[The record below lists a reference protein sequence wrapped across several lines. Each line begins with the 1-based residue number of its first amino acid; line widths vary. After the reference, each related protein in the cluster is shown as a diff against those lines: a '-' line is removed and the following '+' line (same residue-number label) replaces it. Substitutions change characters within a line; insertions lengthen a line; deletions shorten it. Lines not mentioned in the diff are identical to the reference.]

1 MNNRFSTKQAF
12 LFTTINYLGVLIGV
26 VSTLFIYPKDKDL
39 LGIFRFVDG
48 LAQILYPMMVF
59 GASTALLNFQPKL
72 QPFLQRKLFSYS
84 LISIVWMT
92 VLCGIG
98 LSLVYFFEWYSNK
111 QYYIYAFCIAICLAY
126 VDLFKRQATNLQKL
140 AFPTFFEKIIPKLTL
155 PLIFLAI
162 FYFSTTE
169 TQGLR
174 LYTFS
179 FLLIFVAVAFY
190 VFRYFKPVYTLNYS
204 DLFQE
209 ISKKN
214 YYQYSLYAFCASLGS
229 FFAFR
234 IDSVMIPHFIS
245 NEANGDF
252 NIGVNLANALM
263 IPAAGVF
270 ALYSPVISE
279 ALKKNELKL
288 LKVKY
293 IEVAKNLFFIGILM
307 YGCVLLGIKDLFALL
322 PTAEQLA
329 PTLPIIYLLGA
340 NVVLNM
346 ATGFNTEI
354 IAYSKYYRFNLVA
367 ILLLAVLN
375 ISLNYFI
382 LTQTTLGILGVAY
395 TSMFALLIFNGSKLL
410 FIYRKFGLLPI
421 DATYLKVIICALVL
435 LVFLYFLPLQSFI
448 PFGFVFKC
456 GLFVAFFAGICYQ
469 QKWILPLN
477 DFIERFLLK
486 FKK

>member
-111 QYYIYAFCIAICLAY
+111 QYYIYAFFVAVCLAY
-126 VDLFKRQATNLQKL
+126 VDLFKRQATNIQKL

-174 LYTFS
+174 IYTFS
-179 FLLIFVAVAFY
+179 FLLILSAVAWY
-190 VFRYFKPVYTLNYS
+190 VFRHFKPVYTFSYN

-252 NIGVNLANALM
+252 SIGVNLANALM

-270 ALYSPVISE
+270 ALYSPLISKS
-279 ALKKNELKL
+279 LKNDDLSL
-288 LKVKY
+288 LQIKY
-293 IEVAKNLFFIGILM
+293 IEVAKNLFFIGIIL
-307 YGCVLLGIKDLFALL
+307 YGCVLLGMHDLFELLTTADKLL
-322 PTAEQLA
+322 PI
-329 PTLPIIYLLGA
+329 LPILYILGG

-354 IAYSKYYRFNLVA
+354 IAYSQHYRFNLTA

-375 ISLNYFI
+375 IGLNYYI
-382 LTQTTLGILGVAY
+382 LTQTNYGIIGVAWASLFAMSLFNIVKLWFIY
-395 TSMFALLIFNGSKLL
+395 KQFNIIPFNRSYLKTVVLSLALLL
-410 FIYRKFGLLPI
+410 FFYWLPVRMVEGFDFVIRCGL
-421 DATYLKVIICALVL
+421 YVLVL
-435 LVFLYFLPLQSFI
+435 SSLLYRLGWVPEWNKSVDKFRNRFI
-448 PFGFVFKC
+448 G
-456 GLFVAFFAGICYQ
+456 
-469 QKWILPLN
+469 
-477 DFIERFLLK
+477 
-486 FKK
+486 